1 MRDKTTQQRAKALRK
16 RMTDAEQ
23 HLWGR
28 LRRRQLLGF
37 KFRRQ
42 VPTGPFIADF
52 ACVEAKLIVE
62 LDGGQHV
69 DAQATDEART
79 QLLESRG
86 FRVLRFWNDDVLKRT
101 DDVLEDIV
109 RALPDTPPS

>member
-1 MRDKTTQQRAKALRK
+1 MRDKTTQQRAQVLRK

-23 HLWGR
+23 HLWSR

-42 VPTGPFIADF
+42 VPVGPYIADF

-62 LDGGQHV
+62 LDGGQHI
-69 DAQATDEART
+69 DAKASDEART
-79 QLLESRG
+79 RFLESRG
-86 FRVLRFWNDDVLKRT
+86 FRVLRFWNNDVLRRT
-101 DDVLEDIV
+101 DDVLDEIL
-109 RALPDTPPS
+109 RALPAPPA